1 VKVKS
6 HLTGIET
13 SQTRAS
19 IEKTIQ
25 ESTYIESETIA
36 ERESAYKNSLD
47 SSRLRVGMIG
57 SLHIIP
63 KLESDR
69 NT

>member
-13 SQTRAS
+13 SNTRES

-25 ESTYIESETIA
+25 ESTIIESDTVA
-36 ERESAYKNSLD
+36 ERETRENTNFKNSQD

-57 SLHIIP
+57 SL
-63 KLESDR
+63 
-69 NT
+69 